1 MGSEGRRMKNQDLGL
16 AINGTVLSY
25 RRSRV
30 QQRVNYVL
38 IKVAQ
43 CESREQAQN
52 LTGKKVVYSYNTK
65 NNETRRLQGKISRT
79 HGNSGVVRAKFKR
92 NMPTSSFG
100 ERCKVLLY

>member
-1 MGSEGRRMKNQDLGL
+1 MKNQDLSL

-38 IKVAQ
+38 IKVDQ

-79 HGNSGVVRAKFKR
+79 HGNSGVVRV
-92 NMPTSSFG
+92 NNLLSG
-100 ERCKVLLY
+100 EVLSLFPRFALID